1 MTHNQD
7 LTPYAIGQIDEMQ
20 GECCAQCAR
29 PFDRHEQA
37 YLCERTELV
46 YCSPQCAAQHGDG
59 LPDGL
64 HLATRLCHCHDG
76 MEPWN
81 CDCGEPTISNAGF
94 VLAFDESY
102 DHINRHYYMR
112 WVWIAT
118 IDVRSTDNGSHA
130 LQQWWR
136 TSEGRAE
143 SDQCRPVVVA
153 MASLAYEFGGEV

>member
-1 MTHNQD
+1 MSHNQEQD
-7 LTPYAIGQIDEMQ
+7 LTRYAIGQLDEMQ

-59 LPDGL
+59 LPNGL
-64 HLATRLCHCHDG
+64 HLTTRLCHCDG
-76 MEPWN
+76 M
-81 CDCGEPTISNAGF
+81 CDCGEPTLINAGF
-94 VLAFDESY
+94 VLAFDEAY
-102 DHINRHYYMR
+102 DHVNCQYVMR
-112 WVWIAT
+112 WKWVAT
-118 IDVRSTDNGSHA
+118 IDIRSTDDGSYA
-130 LQQWWR
+130 LQQWWT

-153 MASLAYEFGGEV
+153 MASRAYEFGGEA